1 MAAETLAGRWR
12 EIMAGNSAPSF
23 ATLLRGYRRERGL
36 TQEELAGR
44 AGVSPEAIS
53 MLERGLTQA
62 PQRGTVELLAAAFD
76 LTPEEA
82 VIFAAAA
89 RQARWAE
96 KGAGQREVAALAEAP
111 SGGARGSAQAEGSL
125 PLPLTPLFGRERD
138 EDALLRM
145 LDDPTTR
152 LLTLTGAAG
161 VGKTRLALRLAM
173 RLREERRQEVVFVDL
188 IPAHDA
194 DRVLPVIAEALGLQ
208 DSGGLPLRDT
218 VNQALR
224 QRQATLVLD
233 NFEQVLSAA
242 RVVLELLIG
251 GLGVKAL
258 VTSRWPLNVR
268 GERCY
273 PVTPLALPDSTQLDS
288 LDELRAVPTVALFVE
303 RAAATQPD
311 FALTTLEEGRLIAKI
326 CARLDGLPLAIELA
340 AARIRHVGLHRLG
353 EWVAQPSFLGILSDG
368 PQDLADHQRTMRS
381 TITWSY
387 NLLSAERQRV
397 FRWLGVFVGGASVD
411 AVAVVTEC
419 ATEALLAD
427 LAVLVDAHL
436 LRRTDAV
443 DAQRHT
449 QLVTIQAYAQEQLRA
464 TGEWDEARRRHA
476 KYFLDLTQRIDF
488 RLTDQPE
495 GLFALLQLEYENVR
509 AALTWAWE
517 TGDIQ
522 HGMRMVSRLRR
533 YWDTRAQFREGLDW
547 LERFV
552 ARAGAFST
560 LEERE
565 HLAQAW
571 TGVLVMAYRL
581 DRLDRACEAAEAAL
595 ALRRALGDRN
605 HIAGALG
612 NLANV
617 VTQLHDYD
625 RARALY
631 EECLTL
637 YRETGEH
644 RDMVFPLFNLGN
656 LYVDTG
662 RPREALAYF
671 EESLA
676 LSRAVGE
683 SELARAATWNGLGEA
698 LIVLDEALRAAEV
711 TAPAYRCCTLERSAY
726 WVANCAWTLG
736 RAYWRLGDA
745 TAARTY
751 LDEAVDT
758 FDALGSVAGAARVRY
773 FRASLGLAHDDVTG
787 ALNDITQALAAL
799 IHRTDASEYLWW
811 LIERV
816 GTLARRRGA
825 LERAARLHGAAVAH
839 RDVAPRLLDP
849 AERVLR
855 QRDRECLC
863 AAVDESALALYFAE
877 GQALTLDAALALA
890 RMELGQG
897 GG

>member
-1 MAAETLAGRWR
+1 
-12 EIMAGNSAPSF
+12 MAGNDAPDF
-23 ATLLRGYRRERGL
+23 ATLLRRYRRERRL

-62 PQRGTVELLAAAFD
+62 PQRGTVELLVAAFK
-76 LTPEEA
+76 LSPEEA
-82 VIFAAAA
+82 AIFDVAA

-96 KGAGQREVAALAEAP
+96 RGADQQAAAIDTAP
-111 SGGARGSAQAEGSL
+111 SGSAGGIARAEGNL
-125 PLPLTPLFGRERD
+125 PVPLTPLFGRERD
-138 EDALLRM
+138 EDALLSM

-161 VGKTRLALRLAM
+161 VGKTRLALRVAM
-173 RLREERRQEVVFVDL
+173 RLRQERRQEVVFVDL
-188 IPAHDA
+188 IPVHDP
-194 DRVLPVIAEALGLQ
+194 DRVLPVIAGALGIQ
-208 DSGGLPLRDT
+208 ESGGLSLRDT
-218 VNQALR
+218 VIHTLR
-224 QRQATLVLD
+224 QRQVTLVLD

-242 RVVLELLIG
+242 RIVLELLIG
-251 GLGVKAL
+251 SLGVKAL

-268 GERCY
+268 GERYY
-273 PVTPLALPDSTQLDS
+273 PVMPLALPDSRQLDS
-288 LDELRAVPTVALFVE
+288 LDDLRAVPTVALFVE
-303 RAAATQPD
+303 RAVAAQPD
-311 FALTTLEEGRLIAKI
+311 FALTTLEEGRLVADI

-340 AARIRHVGLHRLG
+340 AARVRHVGLRRLE
-353 EWVAQPSFLGILSDG
+353 EWVAQPSFLGILTDG

-381 TITWSY
+381 TIAWSY
-387 NLLSAERQRV
+387 NLLSAERQRL
-397 FRWLGVFVGGASVD
+397 FRCLGVFVGGASVD
-411 AVAVVTEC
+411 AVAVVTEWT
-419 ATEALLAD
+419 TEALLAD
-427 LAVLVDAHL
+427 LAMLVDAHL
-436 LRRTDAV
+436 LRRTDTG
-443 DAQRHT
+443 DAQRYT
-449 QLVTIQAYAQEQLRA
+449 QLVTLQAYAQEQLRA

-476 KYFLDLTQRIDF
+476 EYFLDLTQRIDL

-509 AALTWAWE
+509 AALAWAWE
-517 TGDIQ
+517 TGAID
-522 HGMRMVSRLRR
+522 HGLRMVSRLRR

-552 ARAGAFST
+552 ARADTPGSP
-560 LEERE
+560 EERE
-565 HLAQAW
+565 QLAQAW
-571 TGVLVMAYRL
+571 TGALVMAYRL

-617 VTQLHDYD
+617 VTQLHDYE

-637 YRETGEH
+637 YRETGE
-644 RDMVFPLFNLGN
+644 RQGMIFPLFNLGN

-662 RPREALAYF
+662 RPREALAYY

-683 SELARAATWNGLGEA
+683 SEIARAATWNGLGEA
-698 LIVLDEALRAAEV
+698 LVVLDEPLRAIEV
-711 TAPAYRCCTLERSAY
+711 TTPAYRCCALERSDY

-745 TAARTY
+745 TVAGAY

-758 FDALGSVAGAARVRY
+758 FDALGGVVGAARVRY
-773 FRASLGLAHDDVTG
+773 FRASLALAHGDVTS
-787 ALNDITQALAAL
+787 ALGDLAQALAAL
-799 IHRTDASEYLWW
+799 VHRTDASEYLWW
-811 LIERV
+811 LVERV
-816 GTLARRRGA
+816 GTLACQRGA

-849 AERVLR
+849 AERDLR
-855 QRDRECLC
+855 QRDLDSLR
-863 AAVDESALALYFAE
+863 AAVDESALAIFFAE
-877 GQALTLDAALALA
+877 GQAFTLDAATALA
-890 RMELGQG
+890 RQELGPEG
-897 GG
+897 R